1 MTDADPV
8 KIVDSLFD
16 DLVKSRFIE
25 MFGHINNSDYK
36 TVDLL
41 GKIGTGNTPSMKI
54 REYYENK
61 DYCFI
66 KPSDLQD
73 NVTQLFES
81 ENKLDIR
88 SKNISRIFPKGTVL
102 VSCIGSIG
110 KVAISN
116 MEIASCNQQINYIIP
131 FENVDSIYLAYA
143 ILFNREQLLS
153 IANAPVVPIVNKS
166 QFSKIRIPLPSFE
179 EQKVFSDFVNQ
190 VDKSRFIAKQQFAM
204 FDDLIKSK
212 FIEMFGT
219 IDLSSQKEEWRRIG
233 DVGTILTGSTP
244 KTSEPSFWD
253 GDLKWIAPAELTS
266 ESYIINDTERKIT
279 EAGRRSCSLNLLKP
293 GVVLLSSRAP
303 IGKVGIVGSEMYC
316 NQGFKNIECGPEL
329 NNVFLY
335 VLLKNNGGYLNSL
348 GRGATFKEISAKI
361 VENIRIPVP
370 PLERQEQFVTF
381 FNQVDKSRFMIV
393 DSVVNKLN
401 KHLIGESDDLVCS
414 R

>member
-1 MTDADPV
+1 MDGKRSPKQSISGDYMLITGTDFDNGVVDYSGCKYVSKERYDMDPNIMVQNGDVLVTKDGTIGKVAVVKDLPKPATLNAGIFVVRNKDDSFITEFIQQCLLSTDFQRFIESVKRGATIVHLNQEKFLKYEIPVADIELQRQFTDFV
-8 KIVDSLFD
+8 KQVDKSRFIYKQIVSKFD
-16 DLVKSRFIE
+16 DLVKSR
-25 MFGHINNSDYK
+25 
-36 TVDLL
+36 
-41 GKIGTGNTPSMKI
+41 
-54 REYYENK
+54 
-61 DYCFI
+61 
-66 KPSDLQD
+66 
-73 NVTQLFES
+73 
-81 ENKLDIR
+81 
-88 SKNISRIFPKGTVL
+88 
-102 VSCIGSIG
+102 
-110 KVAISN
+110 
-116 MEIASCNQQINYIIP
+116 
-131 FENVDSIYLAYA
+131 
-143 ILFNREQLLS
+143 
-153 IANAPVVPIVNKS
+153 
-166 QFSKIRIPLPSFE
+166 
-179 EQKVFSDFVNQ
+179 
-190 VDKSRFIAKQQFAM
+190 
-204 FDDLIKSK
+204 

-335 VLLKNNGGYLNSL
+335 VLLKNNGEYLNSL

-370 PLERQEQFVTF
+370 PL
-381 FNQVDKSRFMIV
+381 DSRSNSSRSSIR
-393 DSVVNKLN
+393 SINR
-401 KHLIGESDDLVCS
+401 DLTS
-414 R
+414 SPI

>member
-1 MTDADPV
+1 MPARPSGKASISDMDPF
-8 KIVDSLFD
+8 DSLI
-16 DLVKSRFIE
+16 KSRFIE
-25 MFGHINNSDYK
+25 MFGDCK
-36 TVDLL
+36 TKVP
-41 GKIGTGNTPSMKI
+41 I
-54 REYYENK
+54 
-61 DYCFI
+61 
-66 KPSDLQD
+66 
-73 NVTQLFES
+73 S
-81 ENKLDIR
+81 EVCTLH
-88 SKNISRIFPKGTVL
+88 SRIGWQALTKAEHMASGDYMLITGTDFDNGVVDYSGCKYVSKERYDMDPNIMVQNGDVL
-102 VSCIGSIG
+102 VTKDGTIG
-110 KVAISN
+110 KVAVVKDLPKPATLNAGIFVVRNKDDSFIT
-116 MEIASCNQQINYIIP
+116 EFIQQC
-131 FENVDSIYLAYA
+131 
-143 ILFNREQLLS
+143 LLS
-153 IANAPVVPIVNKS
+153 TDFQRFIESVKRGATIVHLNQEKFLKYEIPVADIELQR
-166 QFSKIRIPLPSFE
+166 QFT
-179 EQKVFSDFVNQ
+179 DFVKQ
-190 VDKSRFIAKQQFAM
+190 VDKSRFIYKQIVSK
-204 FDDLIKSK
+204 FDDLVKSR

-335 VLLKNNGGYLNSL
+335 VLLKNNGEYLNSL

-370 PLERQEQFVTF
+370 PL
-381 FNQVDKSRFMIV
+381 DSRSNSSRSSIR
-393 DSVVNKLN
+393 SINR
-401 KHLIGESDDLVCS
+401 DLTS
-414 R
+414 SPI